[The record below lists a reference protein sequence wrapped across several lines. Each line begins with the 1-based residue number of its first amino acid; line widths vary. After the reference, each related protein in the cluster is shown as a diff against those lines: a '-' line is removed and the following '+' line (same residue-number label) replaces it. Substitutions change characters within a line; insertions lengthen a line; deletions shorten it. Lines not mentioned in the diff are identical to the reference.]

1 MVFYLLPDPLTLTW
15 GVCQGCLFS
24 MLLYII
30 VAEVLARSIYAN
42 KRIKGRQ
49 IGGDHEIK
57 IVDFADDTTILLR
70 DIICLNRIQVVSKL
84 YEDTYSSK
92 INFSKS

>member
-1 MVFYLLPDPLTLTW
+1 
-15 GVCQGCLFS
+15 

-42 KRIKGRQ
+42 KRIKGTQ
-49 IGGDHEIK
+49 IGGDHEIE

-70 DIICLNRIQVVSKL
+70 DICLNRIQVVLKL
-84 YEDTYSSK
+84 YEDTHSSK

>member
-1 MVFYLLPDPLTLTW
+1 
-15 GVCQGCLFS
+15 

-42 KRIKGRQ
+42 KRIKGTQ
-49 IGGDHEIK
+49 IGGDHEIE

-70 DIICLNRIQVVSKL
+70 DIICLNRIQVVLKL
-84 YEDTYSSK
+84 YEDTHSSK

>member
-1 MVFYLLPDPLTLTW
+1 
-15 GVCQGCLFS
+15 

-30 VAEVLARSIYAN
+30 VPEVLARFIYTN
-42 KRIKGRQ
+42 KRIKGTQ

-70 DIICLNRIQVVSKL
+70 DIICLNRIQVILKL
-84 YEDTYSSK
+84 YQDTYSSK
-92 INFSKS
+92 INFSKIQA